1 MHDVGVAQLVDVRH
15 FPRSRR
21 NPQVNKEVLERELPA
36 RGIAYFWEG
45 ETLGGFRTG
54 GYQAYMTTPG
64 FAQGIARLEHLVDQA
79 PTAIMCAEI
88 VWFRCHRRFIA
99 REMAARGY
107 RVTHIVSRG
116 KPGYE
121 EPLPGH
127 TNPTYNSNAMI
138 GRDTR

>member
-1 MHDVGVAQLVDVRH
+1 MAFGITQLADVRH

-21 NPQVNKEVLERELPA
+21 NPQFNQETLEGELPA

-54 GYQAYMTTPG
+54 GYQAYMETSN
-64 FAQGIARLEHLVDQA
+64 FAQGVARLEALVERG
-79 PTAIMCAEI
+79 PTVIMCAEI

-99 REMAARGY
+99 RQMVARGY
-107 RVTHIVSRG
+107 RVTHIVTRG

-121 EPLPGH
+121 EPLPAD
-127 TNPTYNSNAMI
+127 TQPT
-138 GRDTR
+138 